1 MNDID
6 DKTPLMS
13 DRLQR
18 FLWHRLFEIGGLA
31 IFVAG
36 LLLAAILI
44 SANSQDPSFNTASGQ
59 EVHNL
64 LGPLGAEFATLLYD
78 GFGIIAGLLSLILL
92 VWGLRIMMQKHLK
105 RWRLRLLG
113 LLVSC
118 YALAPGHMACW
129 HRYRRPLMAA

>member
-59 EVHNL
+59 KVHNL

-92 VWGLRIMMQKHLK
+92 VWGLRIMMQDAGFQIVEDWKPNGRFTSLFLICK
-105 RWRLRLLG
+105 K
-113 LLVSC
+113 
-118 YALAPGHMACW
+118 PK
-129 HRYRRPLMAA
+129 

>member
-31 IFVAG
+31 IFMAG

-78 GFGIIAGLLSLILL
+78 GFGIIALSSNCFPA
-92 VWGLRIMMQKHLK
+92 WSYQ
-105 RWRLRLLG
+105 
-113 LLVSC
+113 
-118 YALAPGHMACW
+118 
-129 HRYRRPLMAA
+129 